1 MVESAVDPRAERFLK
16 ACRRE
21 QVDTTPIW
29 MMRQA
34 GRSLPAYRAL
44 RKQHGNIKQIARHP
58 DIMAEI
64 TLLPLRQFPV
74 DAAIMFA
81 DITLPLSGLGVEF
94 DLVEDVGPVIEDPIH
109 SIEQIERMTSIPAV
123 ESVPDVLEAVKL
135 VRKELEGVV
144 PLIGFS
150 GAPFTLAAYL
160 IEGKPSRDFSKVKS
174 LMFSE
179 PGIWDG
185 LMTRL
190 TDMVI
195 DYLEAQV
202 DAGVQ
207 AYQLFDSWVGALSP
221 QDFELYVLPY
231 TRRIFDQTRRLAIP
245 RIHFGTTT
253 ATLLELMSSVDCEVV
268 GVDWRIP
275 LDKGWETIG
284 FDKGIQ
290 GNLDPAAL
298 LAPPQLLKERAI
310 DVLDRAGGR
319 PGHIFNLG
327 HGVLPDS
334 PVENLEL
341 LVEVVH
347 EHGAG

>member
-1 MVESAVDPRAERFLK
+1 MVESVLDPRADRFLR

-21 QVDTTPIW
+21 PVDKTPIW

-81 DITLPLSGLGVEF
+81 DITLPLAGLGVEF

-109 SIEQIERMTSIPAV
+109 SIGQIEAMTSIPAV

-179 PGIWDG
+179 PAVWEG

-195 DYLEAQV
+195 DYLEAQA
-202 DAGVQ
+202 DAGIQ

-221 QDFELYVLPY
+221 QDFERYVLPY
-231 TRRIFDQTRRLAIP
+231 TRRIFDETRRLAIP

-268 GVDWRIP
+268 GLDWRIP
-275 LDKGWETIG
+275 LDEGWAKVG
-284 FDKGIQ
+284 FDKGVQ
-290 GNLDPAAL
+290 GNLDPASL
-298 LAPPQLLKERAI
+298 LAPPVLLKQRAI
-310 DVLDRAGGR
+310 DVLDRAGSR

-341 LVEVVH
+341 LVEAVH
-347 EHGAG
+347 GYGAR